1 MAVRFYRKDA
11 KAQGGR
17 KETALNFTKPTVILV
32 VGPTAVGKTRKA
44 IELALQYKTEIVSA
58 DSRQC
63 YREMNIGVARPTPEE
78 LATVPHHFIASH
90 SIHDNLNAAWYEK
103 FALEKVNELFTR
115 HTVVVMVGGTGLY
128 IKAFME
134 GLDEI
139 PETDPVIR
147 AAIIHDYEEKGLSW
161 LQEEV
166 KQNDP
171 SFFTQGENQ
180 NPHRLMRA
188 LEVVRSTGKSI
199 LTFRKGEKAHR
210 PFDMKMMVM
219 DLPRPQLYERIDQRV
234 DEMVRSGLEEEARGL
249 FPFRHLPALQTVGYQ
264 EWFDYFEGKISREE
278 AITLIKQ
285 HTRNYAKRQGTWFRK
300 MGGEA

>member
-1 MAVRFYRKDA
+1 M
-11 KAQGGR
+11 
-17 KETALNFTKPTVILV
+17 ILV
-32 VGPTAVGKTRKA
+32 AGPTAVGKTRKA
-44 IELALQYKTEIVSA
+44 IELALQYKTEIISA

-78 LATVPHHFIASH
+78 LAAVPHHFIASH

-103 FALEKVNELFTR
+103 FALDKVNELFTR

-147 AAIIHDYEEKGLSW
+147 ASVIRDYEEKGLHW

-171 SFFTQGENQ
+171 VFFTQGENQ

-199 LTFRKGEKAHR
+199 LSFRKGEKAQR
-210 PFDMKMMVM
+210 PFDIKMLVM

-234 DEMVRSGLEEEARGL
+234 DEMVNAGLEEEARGL
-249 FPFRHLPALQTVGYQ
+249 YAFRHLSALQTVGYQ
-264 EWFDYFEGKISREE
+264 EWFDYFDGNTSREE

>member
-1 MAVRFYRKDA
+1 M
-11 KAQGGR
+11 
-17 KETALNFTKPTVILV
+17 NFTKPTVILV
-32 VGPTAVGKTRKA
+32 AGPTAVGKTRKA
-44 IELALQYKTEIVSA
+44 IELALQYKTEIISA

-78 LATVPHHFIASH
+78 LAAVPHHFIASH

-103 FALEKVNELFTR
+103 FALDKVNELFTR

-147 AAIIHDYEEKGLSW
+147 ASVIRDYEEKGLHW

-171 SFFTQGENQ
+171 VFFTQGENQ

-199 LTFRKGEKAHR
+199 LSFRKGEKAQR
-210 PFDMKMMVM
+210 PFDIKMLVM

-234 DEMVRSGLEEEARGL
+234 DEMVNAGLEEEARGL
-249 FPFRHLPALQTVGYQ
+249 YAFRHLSALQTVGYQ
-264 EWFDYFEGKISREE
+264 EWFDYFDGNTSREE
-278 AITLIKQ
+278 AIALIKQ

>member
-1 MAVRFYRKDA
+1 M
-11 KAQGGR
+11 
-17 KETALNFTKPTVILV
+17 ILV
-32 VGPTAVGKTRKA
+32 AGPTAVGKTRKA
-44 IELALQYKTEIVSA
+44 IELALQYKTEIISA

-78 LATVPHHFIASH
+78 LAAVPHHFIASH

-103 FALEKVNELFTR
+103 FALDKVNELFTR

-147 AAIIHDYEEKGLSW
+147 ASVIRDYEEKGLHW

-171 SFFTQGENQ
+171 VFFAQGENQ

-199 LTFRKGEKAHR
+199 LSFRKGEKAQR
-210 PFDMKMMVM
+210 PFDIKMLVM

-234 DEMVRSGLEEEARGL
+234 DEMVNAGLEEEARGL
-249 FPFRHLPALQTVGYQ
+249 YAFRHLSALQTVGYQ
-264 EWFDYFEGKISREE
+264 EWFDYFDGNTSREE
-278 AITLIKQ
+278 AIALIKQ

>member
-1 MAVRFYRKDA
+1 M
-11 KAQGGR
+11 
-17 KETALNFTKPTVILV
+17 ILV
-32 VGPTAVGKTRKA
+32 AGPTAVGKTRKA
-44 IELALQYKTEIVSA
+44 IELALQYHTEIISA

-78 LATVPHHFIASH
+78 LAAVPHHFIASH
-90 SIHDNLNAAWYEK
+90 SIHENLNAAWYEK
-103 FALEKVNELFTR
+103 YALDKVNELFTR

-139 PETDPVIR
+139 PETDPAIR
-147 AAIIHDYEEKGLSW
+147 AAIIHGYEENGLTW
-161 LQEEV
+161 LQEQV

-171 SFFTQGENQ
+171 LFFAQGENQ

-199 LTFRKGEKAHR
+199 LSFRKGEKAQR
-210 PFDMKMMVM
+210 PFDIKMLVM

-234 DEMVRSGLEEEARGL
+234 DEMVNAGLEEEARGL
-249 FPFRHLPALQTVGYQ
+249 YAFRHLSALQTVGYQ
-264 EWFDYFEGKISREE
+264 EWFDYFDGKTSREE
-278 AITLIKQ
+278 AIALIKQ

-300 MGGEA
+300 MGDEE

>member
-1 MAVRFYRKDA
+1 M
-11 KAQGGR
+11 
-17 KETALNFTKPTVILV
+17 ILV
-32 VGPTAVGKTRKA
+32 AGPTAVGKTRKA
-44 IELALQYKTEIVSA
+44 IELALQYQTEIISA

-78 LATVPHHFIASH
+78 LAAVPHHFIASH

-103 FALEKVNELFTR
+103 YALDKVIELFTR

-139 PETDPVIR
+139 PETDPAIR
-147 AAIIHDYEEKGLSW
+147 AAIIHGYEENGLTW
-161 LQEEV
+161 LQEQV

-171 SFFTQGENQ
+171 LFFAQGENQ

-188 LEVVRSTGKSI
+188 LEVVRSTRKSI
-199 LTFRKGEKAHR
+199 LSFRKGEKAQR
-210 PFDMKMMVM
+210 PFDIKMLVM

-234 DEMVRSGLEEEARGL
+234 DEMVNAGLEEEARGL
-249 FPFRHLPALQTVGYQ
+249 YAFRHLSALQTVGYQ
-264 EWFDYFEGKISREE
+264 EWFDNFDGKTSREE
-278 AITLIKQ
+278 AIALIKQ

-300 MGGEA
+300 MGGEARMGNGE